1 MNRIDKISDMYVKGR
16 NEKREE
22 LARKHGVKVENA
34 VFASM
39 PARQKVRK

>member
-1 MNRIDKISDMYVKGR
+1 MNRIDKISDMFVKRR

-34 VFASM
+34 IFASV
-39 PARQKVRK
+39 PASQRVRK